1 MPPEASLDLANILRN
16 LHVVSSRS
24 YPQETADL
32 DKVQRHASVN
42 TTYLPCKHYLIFGD
56 VTDAGTVKTL
66 FPAII
71 ERFKGTTVN
80 VQCLRMN
87 YSLYAQVCI
96 HPTTSII

>member
-1 MPPEASLDLANILRN
+1 MPPEASLDPANILRN

-56 VTDAGTVKTL
+56 VTDAGAKHQECVL
-66 FPAII
+66 IGEDFVSSHYR
-71 ERFKGTTVN
+71 EV
-80 VQCLRMN
+80 
-87 YSLYAQVCI
+87 
-96 HPTTSII
+96 